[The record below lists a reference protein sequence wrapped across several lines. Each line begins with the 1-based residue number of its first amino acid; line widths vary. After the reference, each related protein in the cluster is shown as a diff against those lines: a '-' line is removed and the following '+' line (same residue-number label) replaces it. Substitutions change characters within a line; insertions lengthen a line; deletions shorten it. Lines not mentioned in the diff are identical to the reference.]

1 MNEILKKFNYKNF
14 LIKEYENWYL
24 LLREDQVTIG
34 SLVLIEK
41 KFHTRLSNISNESFM
56 EFGDIVREIE
66 LTLENLFN
74 YKKINY
80 LMLMMKDEQVHYHVI
95 PRYCKDKHYEHI
107 LFHDSGWPGLPD
119 LSNPNIID
127 KSLKLKLKK
136 LIMNHID
143 SHF

>member
-1 MNEILKKFNYKNF
+1 MNQILKTFNSKDF

-24 LLREDQVTIG
+24 LLRENQVTIG

-41 KFHTRLSNISNESFM
+41 KFHTRLSNVSNESFI

-66 LTLENLFN
+66 LTLEQLFN

-80 LMLMMKDEQVHYHVI
+80 LMLMMKDKQVHYHII
-95 PRYCKDKHYEHI
+95 PRYYEDKSYESI
-107 LFHDSGWPGLPD
+107 LFHDTGWPGLPD
-119 LSNPNIID
+119 LSNPNIVD

-136 LIMNHID
+136 LIRNHID